1 MKILLIVAVL
11 FSAVLL
17 NAYQLSDFSQEE
29 QDEIKSYLVEN
40 IYLETWETIESV
52 ELVKYDITDYNDDY
66 WVVTDSKG
74 NKHYIP
80 RK

>member
-11 FSAVLL
+11 ISAVLL

-29 QDEIKSYLVEN
+29 QDEIKSYLVEK
-40 IYLETWETIESV
+40 IYLETWETIEGV
-52 ELVKYDITDYNDDY
+52 EFIKYDIADANEDY
-66 WVVTDSKG
+66 WMIVDKDG
-74 NKHYIP
+74 KKHYYH

>member
-11 FSAVLL
+11 ISAVLL

>member
-11 FSAVLL
+11 ISAVLL

-29 QDEIKSYLVEN
+29 QDEIKSYLVED

-52 ELVKYDITDYNDDY
+52 EFIKYEITDANEDY
-66 WVVTDSKG
+66 WLIVDKDG
-74 NKHYIP
+74 KEHYFP